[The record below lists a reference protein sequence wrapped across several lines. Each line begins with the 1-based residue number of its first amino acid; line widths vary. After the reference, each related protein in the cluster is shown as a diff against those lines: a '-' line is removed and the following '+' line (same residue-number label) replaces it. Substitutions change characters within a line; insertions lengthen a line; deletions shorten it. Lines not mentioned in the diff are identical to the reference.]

1 MIIERD
7 IDLPLY
13 AGVDIP
19 SGFSMAYSQDAGDFH
34 AHKFKSHFCGHTK
47 MMQNSTVVL
56 F

>member
-1 MIIERD
+1 MIVEGNIN
-7 IDLPLY
+7 LPLY

-19 SGFSMAYSQDAGDFH
+19 SRFSMAYSQDACDFH
-34 AHKFKSHFCGHTK
+34 ALKFKSHFCGRTK